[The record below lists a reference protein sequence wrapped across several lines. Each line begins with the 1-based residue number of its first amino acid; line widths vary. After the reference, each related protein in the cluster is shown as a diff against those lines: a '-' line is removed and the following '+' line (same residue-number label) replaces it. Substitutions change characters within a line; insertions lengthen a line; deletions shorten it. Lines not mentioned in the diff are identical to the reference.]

1 MLHRTPPALFSPLTL
16 PPASVDVL
24 LQTDAAL
31 SGSVVTVPQVAE
43 ALGLTYQATARHI
56 DSLVTE
62 GVLAEITG
70 QSRNRISRADGV
82 IEAIASPLASA
93 ATEA

>member
-1 MLHRTPPALFSPLTL
+1 MIDLREQYRQRFQNQRTAARLQQIVDLLFICP
-16 PPASVDVL
+16 
-24 LQTDAAL
+24 
-31 SGSVVTVPQVAE
+31 VVTVAQVAE
-43 ALGLTYQATARHI
+43 AVGLTYQATPRHI

-62 GVLAEITG
+62 GVLAEISG
-70 QSRNRISRADGV
+70 QARNRVFRADGV